1 MGGILQMNTQRI
13 LIAEDHTILRQGL
26 RALLEATDSF
36 QVVGDVSTGKDAIRA
51 VAELAPSLVII
62 DLSMPGMNG
71 TEAIREIRM
80 RHPDVRIIALTVH
93 KADEYV
99 RTALKAGADGYVL
112 KDDSHADLLSAVRN
126 ISNGRTYLSPGICT
140 GVVSGYVGTTARPSA
155 AASWE
160 ILTHREREVMKLIA
174 EGYKNKQIAHYL
186 SLSTKTIEKHRSN
199 LMKKLNLHNAAG
211 ITAYAIEN
219 GLRAS

>member
-1 MGGILQMNTQRI
+1 MEKQRI

-26 RALLEATDSF
+26 RALLESSDHL
-36 QVVGDVSTGKDAIRA
+36 QVVGDVSTGKEAIRA
-51 VAELAPSLVII
+51 VAEMAPTLVII

-71 TEAIREIRM
+71 TEAIREIRV

-93 KADEYV
+93 KAEEYV

-112 KDDSHADLLSAVRN
+112 KDDSHADLMSAVRN
-126 ISNGRTYLSPGICT
+126 VLNGRTYLSPGICT
-140 GVVSGYVGTTARPSA
+140 GVISGYVGTSPRPSTG
-155 AASWE
+155 ASWE
-160 ILTHREREVMKLIA
+160 VLTHREREVMKLIA
-174 EGYKNKQIAHYL
+174 EGYKNRQIAHYL
-186 SLSTKTIEKHRSN
+186 SLSTKTVEKHRAN

-219 GLRAS
+219 GLRAC